1 MTASK
6 DLSSVMPSL
15 IKIKMNCIDG
25 KNFEAKEKYMQLF
38 CNIIIAKVVAFKGL
52 LNSQETLNSYMYTF
66 KYRDKKKFRQIQKD
80 AYKSLFQ
87 FLIQARLTIIKIL
100 YNPSKMLVIGHA

>member
-1 MTASK
+1 
-6 DLSSVMPSL
+6 
-15 IKIKMNCIDG
+15 
-25 KNFEAKEKYMQLF
+25 
-38 CNIIIAKVVAFKGL
+38 
-52 LNSQETLNSYMYTF
+52 MYTF

-100 YNPSKMLVIGHA
+100 YNPSKMLVIGHD